1 MISFQVKANWMA
13 YQSEVAAFWLTI
25 LSKTQRKEVC
35 CYKSAHSHSL
45 HDCAAAQLII
55 KVRDVVNDILR
66 SYWQLLSLESVRLY
80 HIMTKLF
87 KFLLSKNGQGLLTCF
102 TSPG

>member
-1 MISFQVKANWMA
+1 MHN
-13 YQSEVAAFWLTI
+13 QSHTYRQSLM
-25 LSKTQRKEVC
+25 LSQ
-35 CYKSAHSHSL
+35 
-45 HDCAAAQLII
+45 QLIL
-55 KVRDVVNDILR
+55 KVRDVVNEILR

-87 KFLLSKNGQGLLTCF
+87 RFLLSKNGQGLLACF